1 MKIALAHKRL
11 DLRGGTE
18 RVFYRT
24 AEGLRDRGHEIHLF
38 CQQFRIPPPPG
49 VWAHRVLGFTRPRSL
64 RVLTFAMIAPKVIA
78 KHNCDV
84 VMSFD
89 RILTQDTF
97 RTGGGPRKIL
107 LEKMKKH
114 RGLVRRLWYSIGLYN
129 YLVVRIEKLQ
139 VRGNKGRKIIAV
151 SEQTKREFMELYD
164 DIPDEQIVVI
174 HNGVDTVRFSPQ
186 RRLTEGK
193 KLRERLKIP
202 SAAPVVLFV
211 GTGFR
216 RKGLHR
222 LLGLWERNEMP
233 AVYLLVVGHDKRL
246 SYYQGRWN
254 GHKKV
259 IFAGPQEKVEDYY
272 ACANVLV
279 LPAIQEAFGNVIL
292 EAMASG
298 LPVVTV
304 AGIGA
309 MDHVD
314 GALRDGILSNPD
326 DPAELKTKISQMLD
340 RSRWSILSRKA
351 RETAK
356 QCTCDNYLDRVEQTL
371 RECLSNLQPERV
383 MLNDS
388 NQL

>member
-1 MKIALAHKRL
+1 MKIALVHKRL

-24 AEGLRDRGHEIHLF
+24 AEGLLDRGHEIHLF

-49 VWAHRVLGFTRPRSL
+49 VWAHRVPGFTRPRSV

-129 YLVVRIEKLQ
+129 YLAVRIENLQ
-139 VRGNKGRKIIAV
+139 VRGNQGSKIIAV
-151 SEQTKREFMELYD
+151 SEQTKREFMELY

-174 HNGVDTVRFSPQ
+174 HNGVDTVRFNPQ
-186 RRLTEGK
+186 RRLNEGK
-193 KLRERLKIP
+193 KLREYLNIP

-211 GTGFR
+211 GTGLR

-233 AVYLLVVGHDKRL
+233 GVYLLVVGHDKRL
-246 SYYQGRWN
+246 PYYQERWS

-259 IFAGPQEKVEDYY
+259 IFSGPQEKVEDYY
-272 ACANVLV
+272 ACANLLV

-304 AGIGA
+304 AGVGA
-309 MDHVD
+309 MDHVN
-314 GALRDGILSNPD
+314 GALTDGILSNPD
-326 DPAELKTKISQMLD
+326 DPAELKTKILRMLD
-340 RSRWSILSRKA
+340 RVRRSLLA
-351 RETAK
+351 REAMETAEK
-356 QCTCDNYLDRVEQTL
+356 YTWDNYLDRLEQTL
-371 RECLSNLQPERV
+371 LKCTKRSSVR
-383 MLNDS
+383 
-388 NQL
+388 